1 VRAGRG
7 VGEQHGDVAGAHGL
21 AVDGEGRAD
30 VAGDAAADLE
40 RVVIVEGGGR
50 EAVARYQAGDAS
62 VGEAA
67 RLADVTVS
75 EWIEIADERN
85 LTLQVSADDLAD
97 DARTAQEL

>member
-1 VRAGRG
+1 M
-7 VGEQHGDVAGAHGL
+7 
-21 AVDGEGRAD
+21 
-30 VAGDAAADLE
+30 ADLLDE
-40 RVVIVEGGGR
+40 DRSTTIRKALREGLESLRVR

-67 RLADVTVS
+67 RVADVSVA

-85 LTLQVSADDLAD
+85 LTLQVSADELAD